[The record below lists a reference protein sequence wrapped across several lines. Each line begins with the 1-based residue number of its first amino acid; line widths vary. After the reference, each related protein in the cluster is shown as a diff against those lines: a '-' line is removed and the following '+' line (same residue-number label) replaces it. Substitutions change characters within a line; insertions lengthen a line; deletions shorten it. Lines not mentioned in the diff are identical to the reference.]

1 MGLKERRE
9 REREERKRQILAAAR
24 SLLFAE
30 GLQATS
36 INKIAKSAELGV
48 GTIYFYFAS
57 KEEIFAALQEEGIE
71 LLHDKIKKRIKKI
84 KRPEERL
91 KTIARVYLDFSRGD
105 NKDYFD
111 IINYF
116 LSSPGVL
123 FSENLKGQ
131 IDQRGNRVISLL
143 VSAVEAGIASRDFRE
158 VDARKFAMMFW
169 AALHGLILFKKLRTT
184 MLRGEDYHSL
194 VSDSV
199 DYLVNSLKRD

>member
-9 REREERKRQILAAAR
+9 REREDRKRQILTAAR
-24 SLLFAE
+24 SMLFSE

-71 LLHDKIKKRIKKI
+71 LLHDKIKKKLERVK
-84 KRPEERL
+84 PAQDRL
-91 KTIARVYLDFSRGD
+91 KTIARVYLDFSRE

-123 FSENLKGQ
+123 FNENLKGQ

-143 VSAVEAGIASRDFRE
+143 VSVVEAGIFSRDFRE

-169 AALHGLILFKKLRTT
+169 AALHGLILFKKLKTT
-184 MLRGEDYHSL
+184 MLRGENYHSL

-199 DYLVNSLKRD
+199 DYLVDSLIKR